1 MAKIEREVWTIQLAG
16 SFSVTRPDGSEVVV
30 RSRKGKALLAL
41 LALNQGIAV
50 PRSELASQ
58 LWPDRPAGNQQQ
70 SLRQAIKELHAAFS
84 PDKGVEATR
93 DTCRLALAD
102 WRCDAVD
109 AIQLGTELPGAL
121 LPEMSDAIFDRWRAD
136 LSSLSPSGEW
146 AQAARNAALLVQWA
160 RAREPARV
168 LDLLYTLRE
177 LIPYMALPD
186 LEPALRAALDADAEH
201 PHAVWG
207 RIQLALVLMWQGKG
221 TEGIALAKSA
231 LLKTDPNIEPTDWA
245 SAVFAAALFLLL
257 RGRFGKAH
265 GLLTS
270 AIEVARAT
278 GSRLAV
284 DRLRHALAHGYAY
297 RGDLQ
302 TALQILDSL
311 DDDVVAPDVA
321 ALRNAHR
328 SVYSLLNGELEEAKR
343 HFFRAQ
349 NLMGDDPDVRLTSQI
364 MIAES
369 YILRAEGFEDEAK
382 TRLLEL
388 HQLMSEY
395 GIPLVAIHTLEGLA
409 LVAKTGG
416 ERDGYFQMAMSLRA
430 EHSLPLLPLDRMRLG
445 SLVAS

>member
-1 MAKIEREVWTIQLAG
+1 MGTFRVA
-16 SFSVTRPDGSEVVV
+16 RPDGSEIVV
-30 RSRKGKALLAL
+30 RSRKGRALFALLT
-41 LALNQGIAV
+41 LNQGIAV

-58 LWPDRPAGNQQQ
+58 LWPERPAGNQLQ
-70 SLRQAIKELHAAFS
+70 SLRQTVKELHAAFA
-84 PDKGVEATR
+84 PDAGIDATR
-93 DTCRLALAD
+93 DTCRLALPT
-102 WRCDAVD
+102 WNCDAVD
-109 AIQLGTELPGAL
+109 ALQQGSEQTETL
-121 LPEMSDAIFDRWRAD
+121 LPEMTEAIFDRWRAEI
-136 LSSLSPSGEW
+136 SSLSPSGEW
-146 AQAARNAALLVQWA
+146 AHAARNAATLMHWV

-177 LIPYMALPD
+177 LIPYMTLPELEAALRGA
-186 LEPALRAALDADAEH
+186 LEPEPDH
-201 PHAVWG
+201 PHAVWAN
-207 RIQLALVLMWQGKG
+207 IQLALVLMWQGKG
-221 TEGIALAKSA
+221 TEGIAHAKSA
-231 LLKTDPNIEPTDWA
+231 LLKTDPNVEPTDWA

-297 RGDLQ
+297 RGDLT

-349 NLMGDDPDVRLTSQI
+349 NLKGEDPDMRLTSQI

-369 YILRAEGFEDEAK
+369 YVLRAEGFEDEAK
-382 TRLLEL
+382 ARLLEL

-409 LVAKTGG
+409 LVAKTDA
-416 ERDGYFQMAMSLRA
+416 ERDRYFQMAMTLRA
-430 EHSLPLLPLDRMRLG
+430 EHSLPLLPLDRLRLG